1 MFDNEPSM
9 DNCSDV
15 NKSLLASPII
25 SLGPHGLEFN
35 SNRLPVSY
43 FNTLT
48 LLNPYCNVKKFIIFN
63 IFFQVLI
70 SLPIP
75 NYHEIIRVCPNAK
88 LIAYESS
95 TDDGEPMVWKKIDV
109 ELSPL
114 NFIGYRHGISGSLI
128 PVVTFPVYHFSFFK
142 VKGFKKVVI

>member
-43 FNTLT
+43 FNTFVKS
-48 LLNPYCNVKKFIIFN
+48 LLQCK
-63 IFFQVLI
+63 
-70 SLPIP
+70 
-75 NYHEIIRVCPNAK
+75 E
-88 LIAYESS
+88 
-95 TDDGEPMVWKKIDV
+95 
-109 ELSPL
+109 
-114 NFIGYRHGISGSLI
+114 
-128 PVVTFPVYHFSFFK
+128 VYHT
-142 VKGFKKVVI
+142 